1 MPEKPTLDGL
11 EDRWAQVWDDARVYT
26 FDRTKT
32 RFFAVEE
39 HGGPIAGR

>member
-1 MPEKPTLDGL
+1 MLAAHANPEVGG
-11 EDRWAQVWDDARVYT
+11 AVARDEENC

-39 HGGPIAGR
+39 RGGPIAGR